1 MNMNKKI
8 AIGIGMLMLA
18 LGAATLART
27 PQQGDKLPKCS
38 GQLCHN
44 VGCSADVLCA
54 KGATVVTC
62 AEVCGGH

>member
-1 MNMNKKI
+1 MKKI

-27 PQQGDKLPKCS
+27 GQQAADKLPKCS
-38 GQLCHN
+38 GQLCKN

-54 KGATVVTC
+54 KGAAVVTC
-62 AEVCGGH
+62 ADVCGGH